1 MVFFSTWKRIIQYKY
16 DSLQIIIIKTM
27 KTIKFLPNNNILL
40 NNKTLLIKTNY
51 TKDLTSWYTIK
62 NKHYV
67 EL

>member
-1 MVFFSTWKRIIQYKY
+1 M
-16 DSLQIIIIKTM
+16 DNNNM

-51 TKDLTSWYTIK
+51 SKDLTSWYTIK

-67 EL
+67 ELQSVPKYKIL

>member
-1 MVFFSTWKRIIQYKY
+1 
-16 DSLQIIIIKTM
+16 M

-51 TKDLTSWYTIK
+51 SKDLTSWYTIK

-67 EL
+67 ELQSIPEYKTR